1 MLLRLLK
8 PMMHSADCRVQTGR
22 ARQGAVYVTDN
33 LGDEHLAR
41 SQAVFGVYLRQGNAR
56 PCTRRRY
63 RYSCPLFFY
72 RKHCSTAYTHGD
84 SVCSSAL
91 NIVVGKVG
99 KLY

>member
-1 MLLRLLK
+1 
-8 PMMHSADCRVQTGR
+8 MMHSADCRVQTGR

-63 RYSCPLFFY
+63 RYSCPLFFTA
-72 RKHCSTAYTHGD
+72 STAALRSRTLIRSVRLHGT
-84 SVCSSAL
+84 SS
-91 NIVVGKVG
+91 
-99 KLY
+99 